1 MTKDKS
7 HEPKPEIPETL
18 KLAIATYELE
28 WWMRRLSRTQV
39 REEIKKYAGISVKAK
54 GFPAVLFW
62 YCEIYSKWKRKSE
75 SKNTLLD
82 DAGWTRLR
90 TVVES
95 LKNHLESPLLDGVA
109 DAAIVVRSKIS
120 TNTVQLNGLPKRL
133 PKRLRYWES

>member
-1 MTKDKS
+1 MTKDYS
-7 HEPKPEIPETL
+7 HEPKPEIPETV

-28 WWMRRLSRTQV
+28 WWMRKLSRKQV
-39 REEIKKYAGISVKAK
+39 REEIKNATGISVKAK

-62 YCEIYSKWKRKSE
+62 HFEIYSKWKRKSE

-82 DAGWTRLR
+82 DAGWTKLR

-109 DAAIVVRSKIS
+109 DAAIVVSSKIS

-133 PKRLRYWES
+133 RYWE

>member
-28 WWMRRLSRTQV
+28 CWMRRLSRKQA
-39 REEIKKYAGISVKAK
+39 REEIKNATSISVRSK

-90 TVVES
+90 AVVES

-133 PKRLRYWES
+133 RYWE

>member
-1 MTKDKS
+1 MTKDYS
-7 HEPKPEIPETL
+7 HEPKPEIPGTV

-28 WWMRRLSRTQV
+28 WWMRKLSRKQV
-39 REEIKKYAGISVKAK
+39 REEIKKATSISVIAK

-82 DAGWTRLR
+82 DAGWTKLR

-109 DAAIVVRSKIS
+109 DAAIVVHSKVS

-133 PKRLRYWES
+133 RYWE